1 MSEYQSVTI
10 GDVCDVGD
18 GAHSKVERVSKG
30 IPYLTSKNIKQGA
43 LDTSK
48 IDYISEDDFVRLFT
62 VRPGTV
68 RCPEAGDVLM
78 GIIGTFGNFY
88 QYKESDRFGVS
99 SAVAILRPR

>member
-43 LDTSK
+43 LDT
-48 IDYISEDDFVRLFT
+48 
-62 VRPGTV
+62 GTSNNQQIA
-68 RCPEAGDVLM
+68 EVL
-78 GIIGTFGNFY
+78 
-88 QYKESDRFGVS
+88 
-99 SAVAILRPR
+99 